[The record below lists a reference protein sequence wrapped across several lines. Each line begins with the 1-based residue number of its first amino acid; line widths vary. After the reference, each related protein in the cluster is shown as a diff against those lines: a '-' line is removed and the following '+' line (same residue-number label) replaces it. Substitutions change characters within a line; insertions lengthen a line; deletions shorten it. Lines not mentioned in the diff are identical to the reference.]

1 MSYTVTNT
9 IVKANPST
17 PNFDDWVRNN
27 WRTVLLP
34 YYPEYE
40 NHTTEQIEQ
49 LITERHATRSA
60 LEGCSDYNFSE
71 SEDGLTTV
79 VVKTWTDKNTYDE
92 FTESVQ
98 NFGEQTFSNCITADG
113 DSNVVLGLNTN
124 FTTSVLPGDY
134 LKITLEDNTQV
145 FLGNIAT
152 IVSDTELVLESNA
165 TSTMVNGT
173 ATAPAKLDAVTYL
186 IGQYT
191 QVNEVSMSATV
202 EET

>member
-1 MSYTVTNT
+1 MTYTVTNT
-9 IVKANPST
+9 IVKANPDI

-27 WRTVLLP
+27 WRAVLLP

-40 NHTTEQIEQ
+40 NSTTEQIEQ
-49 LITERHATRSA
+49 MITERHATRSA

-98 NFGEQTFSNCITADG
+98 NFGEQTFSNCITADS
-113 DSNVVLGLNTN
+113 DSNVVLGLNTD

-134 LKITLEDNTQV
+134 LRITLEDGTKV

-165 TSTMVNGT
+165 TSAIVNGT
-173 ATAPAKLDAVTYL
+173 ATAPVKLDAVTYL
-186 IGQYT
+186 IGQYAEA
-191 QVNEVSMSATV
+191 NEISMSATV